1 MGPILPR
8 PQPSP
13 LYRALMADRED
24 PESLNKLLSSTSTK
38 PRQLAFPINK
48 KKAAEHVATTSQPWV
63 VSLDTLGGIRDVV
76 YLWYLGPEQRYIP
89 VSGLVYT
96 FILNEDRLYGTHLG
110 SSVVV

>member
-38 PRQLAFPINK
+38 PRQLAFPVNK

-76 YLWYLGPEQRYIP
+76 YLCYLGPEQRYIP
-89 VSGLVYT
+89 ASALVVT
-96 FILNEDRLYGTHLG
+96 FILNEVRLYGIH
-110 SSVVV
+110 

>member
-1 MGPILPR
+1 MGLILPR

-24 PESLNKLLSSTSTK
+24 PESLNKLPSSTSTK
-38 PRQLAFPINK
+38 PRQQAFPINK

-76 YLWYLGPEQRYIP
+76 YLCYLGPEQRYIP
-89 VSGLVYT
+89 ASALVVT
-96 FILNEDRLYGTHLG
+96 FILNGVRLYGIH
-110 SSVVV
+110 